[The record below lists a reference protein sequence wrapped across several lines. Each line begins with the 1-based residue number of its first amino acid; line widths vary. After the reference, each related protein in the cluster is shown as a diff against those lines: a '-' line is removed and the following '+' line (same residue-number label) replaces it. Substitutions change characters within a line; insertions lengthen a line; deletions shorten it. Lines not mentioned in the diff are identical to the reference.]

1 MSIPIFGS
9 AKESSGISE
18 GSSESSGG
26 SERSGVSESSAS
38 ESSASESSASES
50 SAPNPFGTL
59 EIRITNGDWGFFTR
73 LSSAAEVEPY
83 VTGPTAITNGEAYSV
98 DLAAAHDVGA
108 VVSSASFSLFAEW
121 DSSDPTADDLL
132 EIQVIYLGYDQI
144 KSRITEFNPFKP
156 EPPANILVATI
167 AVDDTAA
174 VTFDI
179 AL

>member
-26 SERSGVSESSAS
+26 SEPSGPES
-38 ESSASESSASES
+38 SESSASES

-73 LSSAAEVEPY
+73 LSAAAEVEPY
-83 VTGPTAITNGEAYSV
+83 VTGPTAITDGEMYSV

-108 VVSSASFSLFAEW
+108 VVSSASFSLYAEW

-132 EIQVIYLGYDQI
+132 EIRVIYPGYDQI
-144 KSRITEFNPFKP
+144 KSRMTEFNPFKP
-156 EPPANILVATI
+156 EPPANMIVATI